1 MVLTCQILIKD
12 DHKILELLKESRKIY
27 DQALYHM
34 RHAYFETKS
43 QGKIK
48 TYSYN
53 ELYNIVKNEG
63 CFKESKLDYV
73 TKQYI
78 IKQVFIA
85 WKSFIKAY
93 VKYKTNP
100 KLFTGRPKIVKYL
113 YNRTDYNVISYD
125 KTRLLKGNCKPN
137 EIKLP
142 KILYKIKIPIYIEI
156 SSIKQI
162 RLLKYY
168 DKIKIEIIYDSPDK
182 TKLFN
187 NSSYIG
193 IDIGLNNLCAITSN
207 DKKLSYVING
217 RPLKSMNQYFNK
229 EKSKLQNRN
238 NIKKLKILS
247 RKHKNKTNNY
257 LHWCSKQI
265 IDICES
271 EYIDNIV
278 IGHNKNWKQ
287 NINIGKKNNQN
298 FVSIPFNILIDQIKY
313 KGIKR
318 AINVIVT
325 EESYTSKI
333 DHLSFETL
341 EKHETYS
348 GKRLTRGLFKSSNGK
363 VLNADINGAIG
374 ILRKAN
380 VILDEQ
386 IMLLQNRGDV
396 VSPKKLYKIS

>member
-168 DKIKIEIIYDSPDK
+168 DKIKIEIIYDFPDK

-229 EKSKLQNRN
+229 EKSKLQSRN

-271 EYIDNIV
+271 EHIDNIV

-313 KGIKR
+313 KGVKH

-374 ILRKAN
+374 ILMKAN

-386 IMLLQNRGDV
+386 IMFLQNRGDV